1 MERTLSEPWATRLV
15 ERGFTDPRYT
25 HDVPSLSRL
34 AEACGMHTSTVSAA
48 IKGTGRKPS
57 AETVAALVR
66 ELGDDVAGWLGEA
79 TVRPWSPPAEAS
91 LLTDRQRRA
100 VEELIRSMT
109 ERPNQTAQ
117 RPHLRAVDEHPPA
130 SLAARS
136 LGRGGEAEHVR
147 RTQDHEG
154 EQP

>member
-100 VEELIRSMT
+100 VEELIRSMA
-109 ERPNQTAQ
+109 ERPELGEV
-117 RPHLRAVDEHPPA
+117 RPRLRAVDGRPPTGI
-130 SLAARS
+130 AARS
-136 LGRGGEAEHVR
+136 AGRPGDADR
-147 RTQDHEG
+147 ARLSQD
-154 EQP
+154 QDAQT